1 MQVNKKQEVIER
13 EETDFDQV
21 VEEYFAQFEVVET
34 EEEVNERIEK
44 EAMRRYQ
51 KIKNDQQQ
59 RLDSIH
65 AEIDTSLVKAALV
78 EKNQEKVEQVLSLIN
93 GILNEKQHNK
103 MDAILKHKTEKGDE
117 IAAMIK
123 SVKLVS

>member
-78 EKNQEKVEQVLSLIN
+78 EKNQKQVEQVLSLIN

>member
-1 MQVNKKQEVIER
+1 
-13 EETDFDQV
+13 
-21 VEEYFAQFEVVET
+21 
-34 EEEVNERIEK
+34 
-44 EAMRRYQ
+44 MRRYQ
-51 KIKNDQQQ
+51 KIKSDQQQ

-93 GILNEKQHNK
+93 SILNEKKHNN

-117 IAAMIK
+117 IAAMVK